1 MESRPAFTLIE
12 LLVVIAILAILIGV
26 LLPTLAGAREAGRA
40 TRCLSNLR
48 QSGII
53 CTLYA
58 DDHQGRGPAIGIPYA
73 ALPNWALV
81 VLDGAGRAGEGAEM
95 YGETTVLVC
104 PTSRARSGEVLTRTY
119 AMNATGHAR
128 DTGDPI
134 RASDPDNYDTAPV
147 HIRFDLVDP
156 ARVGPLLV
164 DSAAAPPAPG
174 SPPPTRTASVIDFRQ
189 PSHVSGRLARVHARR
204 AVNLAG
210 FDGSA
215 STAVPGGGGV
225 PDQWCGPLP

>member
-1 MESRPAFTLIE
+1 M
-12 LLVVIAILAILIGV
+12 IAILAILAGV
-26 LLPTLAGAREAGRA
+26 LVPTLAGAREAGRT
-40 TRCLSNLR
+40 TRCLLNLR
-48 QSGII
+48 QSAVI
-53 CTLYA
+53 CSLYA
-58 DDHQGRGPAIGIPYA
+58 DDHQGRGPALGVPYA

-81 VLDGAGRAGEGAEM
+81 VLDGAGRAGDGAEM

-128 DTGDPI
+128 DRADPL
-134 RASDPDNYDTAPV
+134 RAEDPDHYDEAPA
-147 HIRFDLVDP
+147 HIRFDVVDA

-174 SPPPTRTASVIDFRQ
+174 SPPPSRTASVLDFRQ
-189 PSHVSGRLARVHARR
+189 VPHVTGRIARIHARR
-204 AVNLAG
+204 SVNHAG

-215 STAVPGGGGV
+215 GATVSPTGAVPG
-225 PDQWCGPLP
+225 WWAKPLP